1 MREFTVRY
9 LISDEMIQRLE
20 NITDMY
26 RKSGFDLTEES
37 VFEMIMTSGS
47 QYDIDEK
54 FRFHERKS
62 GLQDEVE

>member
-9 LISDEMIQRLE
+9 LITDEMVQRLE
-20 NITDMY
+20 KITDMY
-26 RKSGFDLTEES
+26 RKSGFDLTAEN
-37 VFEMIMTSGS
+37 VFEMIMTSGG

-62 GLQDEVE
+62 GLQDEIK